1 MYVIQ
6 SDKKFKFRVKNI
18 SGIKKI
24 DDYTVEIKVEGKRKP
39 GYINRLCDMYIVSM
53 NSWANALLFD
63 GVNKFGF
70 KRGRAD
76 DILKNKSIKGDE
88 TGNYTVK
95 EVTDG
100 VYTLEKRVWIF
111 VTDTE

>member
-1 MYVIQ
+1 
-6 SDKKFKFRVKNI
+6 
-18 SGIKKI
+18 
-24 DDYTVEIKVEGKRKP
+24 
-39 GYINRLCDMYIVSM
+39 MYIVSM
-53 NSWANALLFD
+53 NSWGNALLFD

-70 KRGRAD
+70 KRGRVD

-100 VYTLEKRVWIF
+100 VYTLEKRV
-111 VTDTE
+111 